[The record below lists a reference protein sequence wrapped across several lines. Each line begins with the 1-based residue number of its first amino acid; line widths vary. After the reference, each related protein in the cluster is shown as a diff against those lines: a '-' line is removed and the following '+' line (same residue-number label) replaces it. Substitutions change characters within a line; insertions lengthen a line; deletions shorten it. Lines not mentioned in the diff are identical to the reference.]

1 MTTNKKILGIIPAR
15 YASTR
20 FPAKPL
26 IDIYGKTMIQRV
38 YEQTKKSSLLTQLV
52 VATDDQRIYEEVKSF
67 GGEVLMTSEKH
78 KNGTE
83 RCAEVLKILNKDF
96 DIIINIQGDEP
107 FFESDSIRLITA
119 CFNEKNTEI
128 ATLIK
133 KIENI
138 EDLENHS
145 VVKAVISKNNK
156 ALYFSR
162 LTIPYYRKDLTE
174 NRIQKHTYY
183 KHIGIYAYR
192 PKVLKEIVK
201 LKETALEKAES
212 LEQLR
217 WLENAYNIT
226 TNITTHDSNSVDT
239 PEDLEALMNHFGKEY
254 FEK

>member
-1 MTTNKKILGIIPAR
+1 MKILGIIPAR

-26 IDIYGKTMIQRV
+26 IDIYGKSMIQRV
-38 YEQTKKSSLLTQLV
+38 YEQASKSLLLSYLV
-52 VATDDQRIYEEVKSF
+52 VATDDSRIFDEVKSF
-67 GGEVLMTSEKH
+67 GGNVMMTSENH

-83 RCAEVLKILNKDF
+83 RCAEVQNVLDKNF
-96 DIIINIQGDEP
+96 DIVINIQGDEP
-107 FFESDSIRLITA
+107 FFESDSIRLISE
-119 CFNEKNTEI
+119 CFKNKNTDI

-133 KIENI
+133 QIDNI
-138 EDLENHS
+138 KDLENS
-145 VVKAVISKNNK
+145 TVVKAVIGTNNK

-162 LTIPYYRKDLTE
+162 LAIPF
-174 NRIQKHTYY
+174 NRSNDNDSKILKHPYF

-201 LKETALEKAES
+201 LEESSLEKAES

-217 WLENAYNIT
+217 WLENGYNIV

-239 PEDLEALMNHFGKEY
+239 PEDLEALLAIFNKDY
-254 FEK
+254 FTK